1 MCERIVVAYNESPE
15 SGRALASAIR
25 LAKLLKAELQVVTVM
40 QELPAYTA
48 YATAADSSLTRQ
60 LREDRSQRYE
70 QMQAEARE
78 TALREGVAAVIHLL
92 EGDEVDAL
100 LDFLLRDKPDL
111 LVIGLH
117 PHASH
122 VSRMWST
129 VYGVAQDAPCSVLG
143 VH

>member
-1 MCERIVVAYNESPE
+1 MFKRTAVAYNESPE
-15 SGRALASAIR
+15 ASRALVSAIR
-25 LAKLLKAELQVVTVM
+25 LAKLLEAELQVVTVM
-40 QELPAYTA
+40 QELPASTA
-48 YATAADSSLTRQ
+48 YATAADSSLTRT
-60 LREDRSQRYE
+60 LREDWSQHHE
-70 QMQAEARE
+70 QMQAEARKK
-78 TALREGVAAVIHLL
+78 ALGEGVAAATHLL

-100 LDFLLRDKPDL
+100 VGFLLRDRPDL

-122 VSRMWST
+122 VSRLWST